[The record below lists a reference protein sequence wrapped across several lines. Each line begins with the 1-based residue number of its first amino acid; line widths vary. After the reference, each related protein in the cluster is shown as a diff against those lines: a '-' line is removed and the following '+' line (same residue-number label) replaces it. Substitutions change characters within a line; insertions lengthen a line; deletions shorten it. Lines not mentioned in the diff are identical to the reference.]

1 MTDQTEV
8 NYRETEANEDDPEGR
23 MLYAL
28 AKGQPYAF
36 VVATSLDPLN
46 LRVASELT
54 DVDDLRALLVQT
66 LRALPGGAKAISDGY
81 HTIGELYAHRRA
93 LTAGLMR
100 LAVTI
105 WGGGLPVWRS
115 KNHHPEDGPMFEGS
129 FIVGIKLPTGMITYH
144 YNLEDWDDFSE
155 VPTLPHAEKWDGAGP
170 DETVTRL
177 LEYAR
182 SAR

>member
-1 MTDQTEV
+1 MAKYTEV
-8 NYRETEANEDDPEGR
+8 YGDDSEGKI
-23 MLYAL
+23 LDAL
-28 AKGQPYAF
+28 AEGQPHAF
-36 VVATSLDPLN
+36 VVATSLDPLD
-46 LRVASELT
+46 LRVASNHDADT
-54 DVDDLRALLVQT
+54 IHALLNQT

-100 LAVTI
+100 LATTI

-115 KNHHPEDGPMFEGS
+115 KEHHPEDGPMFEGS
-129 FIVGIKLPTGMITYH
+129 FIVGIKLPTGTVTYH

>member
-1 MTDQTEV
+1 MTEYTEV
-8 NYRETEANEDDPEGR
+8 HGEDDDSEGKI
-23 MLYAL
+23 LSVL
-28 AKGQPYAF
+28 ANHMPYAF
-36 VVATSLDPLN
+36 IVARTINPEIMLQVSSTLPD
-46 LRVASELT
+46 EK
-54 DVDDLRALLVQT
+54 T
-66 LRALPGGAKAISDGY
+66 LRSLLEKILWALPAGAKSISDGY
-81 HTIGELYAHRRA
+81 HTFGELYDHRRA

-100 LAVTI
+100 LATTI

-115 KNHHPEDGPMFEGS
+115 KEHHPEDGPMFEGS
-129 FIVGIKLPTGMITYH
+129 FIVGIKLPTGMVTYH

-182 SAR
+182 SPR